1 MNKIFNPIRFC
12 ERDFFAK
19 KSAKS
24 CCTFADFSSYIIEA
38 VFPPLF
44 VATNSLKRRL
54 FMLPVFIVSIEDD
67 STREFMTKLYLR
79 FYNPMLKKARAMV
92 GDDSS
97 AEEIV
102 QETFLRLIKKSDY
115 VMNIDRPKIPYYLM
129 AAVRNTAVDSYRKL
143 KKGGFQVSFS
153 LDDEAAAETVS
164 DISPQPDEIYI
175 HAELCSEVAES
186 IAMLSDR
193 DRLLLEA
200 KYLLEE
206 SDEEIAAEFGI
217 SVNSVRSVLCRAR
230 KRAYKLLQKE

>member
-1 MNKIFNPIRFC
+1 
-12 ERDFFAK
+12 
-19 KSAKS
+19 
-24 CCTFADFSSYIIEA
+24 
-38 VFPPLF
+38 
-44 VATNSLKRRL
+44 
-54 FMLPVFIVSIEDD
+54 MLPVFIVSIDD
-67 STREFMTKLYLR
+67 DDKREFMTRLYLR
-79 FYNPMLKKARAMV
+79 FHKPMLSRAQAMV
-92 GDDSS
+92 KDEGF

-102 QETFLRLIKKSDY
+102 QDTFLNLVKNVNY

-129 AAVRNTAVDSYRKL
+129 AAVRNTAVSSCRKL
-143 KKGGFQVSFS
+143 KRSGAQISFS
-153 LDDEAAAETVS
+153 LDDEAAADTVA
-164 DISPQPDEIYI
+164 DTSPQPDEIYI

-206 SDEEIAAEFGI
+206 SDEEIAAELGI